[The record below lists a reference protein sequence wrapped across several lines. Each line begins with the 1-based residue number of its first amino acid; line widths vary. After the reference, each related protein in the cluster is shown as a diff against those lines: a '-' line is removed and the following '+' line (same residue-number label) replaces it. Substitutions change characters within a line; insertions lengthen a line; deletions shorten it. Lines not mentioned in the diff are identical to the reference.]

1 MKKESKILKVCAYL
15 SLFDCYISFPAKLVQ
30 FFADTFPLLWN
41 NLQHKMFEHKAIQ
54 GYVSI
59 LPITNINVLVQYLQ
73 PDIHVFLHVDD
84 CLFLGDHI
92 GNL

>member
-1 MKKESKILKVCAYL
+1 
-15 SLFDCYISFPAKLVQ
+15 
-30 FFADTFPLLWN
+30 
-41 NLQHKMFEHKAIQ
+41 MFEHKAKQ

-73 PDIHVFLHVDD
+73 PDIHVFFHVDD
-84 CLFLGDHI
+84 GLFLGDHI